1 VLLILCGSARSEVKL
16 PLHLLLLPGLACD
29 SAVWAHQSQHF
40 SAKTNTSVADYG
52 ASDSIQAMARAAL
65 AGMPERFS
73 IAAHSMGGR
82 VAFEIYGAVPER
94 VAGLALLDTAY
105 RPPAAGEASERE
117 RFERM
122 ELVRIAETQ
131 GMRAMG
137 QHWMPKIVHPDR
149 LTDAP
154 LIESILDM
162 FDRKTPDIYRAQVNA
177 LLNRPDAT
185 PVLAAIRCPTLVLCG
200 REDAWSPVAQHQDIA
215 SRIAGSKLEVIE
227 RCGHMAPMER
237 PDEVTAALDEWFAT
251 L

>member
-1 VLLILCGSARSEVKL
+1 
-16 PLHLLLLPGLACD
+16 
-29 SAVWAHQSQHF
+29 VWSHESQHF
-40 SAKTNTSVADYG
+40 SKRIRTTVADYA
-52 ASDSIQAMARAAL
+52 ASDSIQAMAQAAL
-65 AGMPERFS
+65 AGITERFA

-82 VAFEIYGAVPER
+82 VAFEIYRAVPEC

-105 RPPAAGEASERE
+105 RPRPAGEASARE
-117 RFERM
+117 RAERM

-137 QHWMPKIVHPDR
+137 RYWMPKIVHPDR
-149 LTDAP
+149 LSDAP

-162 FDRKTPDIYRAQVNA
+162 FDRKSPAVYRAQVNA

-185 PVLAAIRCPTLVLCG
+185 PVLPSIRCPTLVLCG
-200 REDAWSPVAQHQDIA
+200 REDGWSPVAQHQDIA
-215 SRIAGSKLEVIE
+215 SRIPGSKLEIIE

-237 PDEVTAALDEWFAT
+237 PDEVTAALDEWFAA